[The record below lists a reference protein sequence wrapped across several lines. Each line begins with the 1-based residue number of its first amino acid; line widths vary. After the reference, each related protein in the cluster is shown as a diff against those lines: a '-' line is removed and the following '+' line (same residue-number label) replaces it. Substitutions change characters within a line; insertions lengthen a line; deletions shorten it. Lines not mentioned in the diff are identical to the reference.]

1 MVGPLMA
8 LDRWLARLEGWA
20 VTVLITAMVVGAV
33 LQVVA
38 RNLWATSLPGADT
51 LLRHAVLWVGFLGA
65 ALAAQEGRHIHI
77 DVATRLLPPAV
88 RQVVERLFH
97 MVSAAICLL
106 LANAAY
112 RFLLL
117 DYEGGGPLALG
128 IPAWAVEVVLPLA
141 FLLIAFHFTV
151 KAVVGEAGTGTP
163 AAGSGAGGV
172 GEGTV
177 AVEPPR

>member
-1 MVGPLMA
+1 MVGPLVT

-20 VTVLITAMVVGAV
+20 VTVLVAAMVVVALV
-33 LQVVA
+33 QVVA
-38 RNLWATSLPGADT
+38 RNLGSTSIPGADT

-65 ALAAQEGRHIHI
+65 ALAAQEGRHIHV

-88 RQVVERLFH
+88 HAVVERLFH
-97 MVSAAICLL
+97 LVSASICLF

-117 DYEGGGPLALG
+117 DYEGGSRLALG
-128 IPAWAVEVVLPLA
+128 IPAWAVEVVLPVA
-141 FLLIAFHFTV
+141 FLLIAFHFVV
-151 KAVVGEAGTGTP
+151 KAVVGEVGTGTI
-163 AAGSGAGGV
+163 SGGV

-177 AVEPPR
+177 SVEPPR